1 MCAFLLVVEYLFLYS
16 VMEIFSDEY
25 FMEKAYQEAEKALEL
40 GEVPIGAV
48 VVCNQTIIARAHNQ
62 IEMLNDVTAHAEI
75 LAITSASNYLSA
87 KYLPDCTLYVTLE
100 PCNMCAGA
108 IRWSQLGKLVYGAAD
123 NKNGFMKFGKEMMHP
138 KTKIAFGLLNEK
150 CSGIIKDFF
159 KQKRRI

>member
-1 MCAFLLVVEYLFLYS
+1 
-16 VMEIFSDEY
+16 MEIFSDEY
-25 FMEKAYQEAEKALEL
+25 YMQKAYQEAEKALDI

-100 PCNMCAGA
+100 PCSMCAGA
-108 IRWSQLGKLVYGAAD
+108 IKWSQLGKLVYGAAD
-123 NKNGFMKFGKEMMHP
+123 DKNGFMKHGKGMLHP
-138 KTKIAFGLLNEK
+138 KTKVAFGLLNQK
-150 CSGIIKDFF
+150 CGGILKDFF
-159 KQKRRI
+159 KKKRTT

>member
-1 MCAFLLVVEYLFLYS
+1 
-16 VMEIFSDEY
+16 MEIFSDEY
-25 FMEKAYQEAEKALEL
+25 FMQKAYQEAEKALDI

-100 PCNMCAGA
+100 PCSMCAGA
-108 IRWSQLGKLVYGAAD
+108 IKWSQVGKLVYGAAD
-123 NKNGFMKFGKEMMHP
+123 DKNGFMKHGKEMLHP
-138 KTKIAFGLLNEK
+138 KTIVAFGLLNVK
-150 CSGIIKDFF
+150 CGGILKDFF
-159 KQKRRI
+159 KTKRKA